1 MSGEPPRRSTRGKRA
16 EEPAPAPVE
25 EPPKRKTTARNKK
38 AVPKDEE
45 PPAAVPAVPLAE
57 IPPEPTEPIMALPT
71 EAPAEAPVESPA
83 AAAAASSP
91 PAPPAPGGLSDL
103 ASIMAERIPA
113 SEEAARLASTATAA
127 APAPASPGPASMDA
141 SQASAVLSQTSMV
154 SADIDETA
162 MTMTY
167 YQVTSQQF
175 PEALGERFNLILPS
189 MGETPIPF
197 SALKADGDRGA
208 RIVAFTV
215 ARVPPGSVLGKD
227 YTLMTGDPDKVAA
240 VGLFVIYPGQTGTPN
255 LKLLAYGTRLDLRP
269 AGEGF
274 SPDPYLGFAIRDIA
288 TEAQTQFGPTALIR
302 YARIQKTT
310 SPEYLTT
317 LGTLA
322 SIGFAVSSFTA
333 KGELALLKISD
344 DRPRPGA
351 EGPAYRS
358 VDISQ
363 VRMNTAAEAIDRIV
377 YEYLEKPSGETKTV
391 TFPEIL
397 EVQSVD
403 RRGADTSD
411 TVEVIARVGT
421 IVAPADG
428 IITIPDAELRD
439 AVPTAPRRGGR
450 KTYRT
455 KKGRKTTYRRSS

>member
-1 MSGEPPRRSTRGKRA
+1 
-16 EEPAPAPVE
+16 
-25 EPPKRKTTARNKK
+25 
-38 AVPKDEE
+38 
-45 PPAAVPAVPLAE
+45 
-57 IPPEPTEPIMALPT
+57 
-71 EAPAEAPVESPA
+71 
-83 AAAAASSP
+83 
-91 PAPPAPGGLSDL
+91 
-103 ASIMAERIPA
+103 
-113 SEEAARLASTATAA
+113 
-127 APAPASPGPASMDA
+127 MDA

-154 SADIDETA
+154 SAEIDESA

-274 SPDPYLGFAIRDIA
+274 SPDPYLEFAMRDIA

-333 KGELALLKISD
+333 KGGLALLKISD
-344 DRPRPGA
+344 DREAAGT
-351 EGPAYRS
+351 AYRS
-358 VDISQ
+358 VDVSQ
-363 VRMNTAAEAIDRIV
+363 LRMNTAAEAIERIV

-403 RRGADTSD
+403 RRGAETSD
-411 TVEVIARVGT
+411 TVEMIARVGT
-421 IVAPADG
+421 IVAPANG

-450 KTYRT
+450 KTYRAK
-455 KKGRKTTYRRSS
+455 KKGRKTTSRRSS